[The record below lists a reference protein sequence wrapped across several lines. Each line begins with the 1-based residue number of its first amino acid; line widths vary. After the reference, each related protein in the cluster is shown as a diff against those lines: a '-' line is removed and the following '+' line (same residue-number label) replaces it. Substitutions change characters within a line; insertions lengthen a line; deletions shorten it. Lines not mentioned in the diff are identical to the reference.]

1 MRMPPPPVISHCE
14 TAGALRRPP
23 PARKATH
30 KAAAAAAAA
39 VASALVIPILIA
51 AAAGLA
57 AYLLYRLAIYD
68 IMCARSVRA
77 TLRHHGIAETP
88 LQIILEY
95 HRAAGEPIDPG
106 EARRLEREYRQNDP
120 GRFLAMYDDIR
131 ERGGGRRR

>member
-1 MRMPPPPVISHCE
+1 MPPRRLYRIAKRP
-14 TAGALRRPP
+14 AGAA

-30 KAAAAAAAA
+30 KAAAAPPRA

-68 IMCARSVRA
+68 MMCARSVRA
-77 TLRHHGIAETP
+77 TLRHHGIPETP

-95 HRAAGEPIDPG
+95 HRAAGDPIDPG
-106 EARRLEREYRQNDP
+106 EARRLEKEYRQNDP

-131 ERGGGRRR
+131 ERGGANGRER